1 MPGTNLFDELKERGF
16 IYQCTAEDAL
26 KELLEKE
33 KVYFYVG
40 FDPTGSSLHVGHL
53 LPVMAMRRLQQA
65 GHHPLVLVGG
75 ATGLIGDPSGK
86 SEARPILSKETVA
99 ANAASLQKQLSRFIS
114 MENATFVNNIDWFGD
129 MLYLDFLRDIGSK
142 FSVNRMLTA
151 ESVKMRLNSEAGLSF
166 LEFNYMTLQAYDFF
180 VLNKKYG
187 CRLEMGGQDQWGNI
201 TCGTELVRRISHEDA
216 YGLTMPLLMNS
227 NGQKFGKSVGGAVWL
242 DKERTSVFD
251 YYQFWRNTDDADVR
265 RLLMFFTM
273 LPTEEVKALTAEGA
287 NINRAKEILAYEA
300 TALAHGP
307 EEAAKAFAA
316 AGSKF
321 GFADPECT
329 VRTTSGVARINM
341 ASAAAAAAGDL
352 PTFELEMP
360 AEGIWIVQLLSDAGL
375 CKSNGEARRL
385 IQAGGAYFNDE
396 RIADMSRIITAA
408 DFRDGAAMA
417 KTGKKNIKRIVL
429 KK

>member
-1 MPGTNLFDELKERGF
+1 MSGTNPFDDLKERGF

-26 KELLEKE
+26 KELLLKE

-40 FDPTGSSLHVGHL
+40 FDPTGNSLHVGHL
-53 LPVMAMRRLQQA
+53 LPVMAMRRMQQA
-65 GHHPLVLVGG
+65 GHHPIVLVGG

-99 ANAASLQKQLSRFIS
+99 ENVAALQKQLARFIS
-114 MENATFVNNIDWFGD
+114 IENATFVNNIDWFGN

-166 LEFNYMTLQAYDFF
+166 LEFNYMILQAYDFF
-180 VLNKKYG
+180 VLNRKYG

-201 TCGTELVRRISHEDA
+201 TCGTELVRRISREDVF
-216 YGLTMPLLMNS
+216 GLTMPLLMNS

-242 DKERTSVFD
+242 DKTRTSVFD

-265 RLLMFFTM
+265 KLLMYFTM
-273 LPTEEVKALTAEGA
+273 LPTDEVKTLTAEGG

-307 EEAAKAFAA
+307 DEAAKAYAA

-321 GFADPECT
+321 GFADPECK
-329 VRTTSGVARINM
+329 VPTTSAILKVDTTA
-341 ASAAAAAAGDL
+341 ATVAAATDL
-352 PTFELEMP
+352 PTYELQLP
-360 AEGIWIVQLLSDAGL
+360 AEGVWIVQLLSDAGL

-396 RIADMSRIITAA
+396 RISDLNRIVTAA
-408 DFRDGAAMA
+408 DFKDGAAMA
-417 KTGKKNIKRIVL
+417 KTGKKNIRRIVL
-429 KK
+429 K